1 MFADNEIYIAPRKY
15 LIDYGMRTLNG
26 LGADH
31 ICKVCIQNGGSCCRS
46 CNHLIDGLG
55 CQNRNTSCTSWLC
68 GYLKLLFYKAG
79 LLKDWHVFWDDV
91 PGLDFR
97 KDFTPP
103 LVKMTRNFE
112 VPAMRELGGALA
124 KDLQTKLSRDKN
136 NLDFIVLARDL
147 DELVDEIEYAKDSDL
162 ETHLI
167 KRLNYLIK
175 DFNEFQQAIKNI
187 EFHNRIETVTE
198 AYKE

>member
-1 MFADNEIYIAPRKY
+1 MLVGDELYIATRRY
-15 LIDYGMRTLNG
+15 LIDYGMRHLNG

-46 CNHLIDGLG
+46 CSHLVDGVG

-79 LLKDWHVFWDDV
+79 LIKDWDTFWDEV
-91 PGLDFR
+91 PGIEFR
-97 KDFTPP
+97 KDSTPP
-103 LVKMTRNFE
+103 LVKMTTHLE
-112 VPAMRELGGALA
+112 VPMMRELGEALA
-124 KDLQTKLSRDKN
+124 NDLKIKLSRDKN

-147 DELVDEIEYAKDSDL
+147 DDLIDEIEFAEHSDIAA
-162 ETHLI
+162 HLI

-175 DFNEFQQAIKNI
+175 DFHEFRQAIKNI
-187 EFHNRIETVTE
+187 ELHNRGEKMTQV
-198 AYKE
+198 

>member
-1 MFADNEIYIAPRKY
+1 MFVDNEMYVASRKY

-46 CNHLIDGLG
+46 CDHLINGLG

-68 GYLKLLFYKAG
+68 GYLKLLFYKAR
-79 LLKDWHVFWDDV
+79 LFEDWNEFWEEV
-91 PGLDFR
+91 PGIDFR

-103 LVKMTRNFE
+103 LVKMTKYFE
-112 VPAMRELGGALA
+112 VPVLRDLGEALA
-124 KDLQTKLSRDKN
+124 IDIKNKLSRDKD
-136 NLDFIVLARDL
+136 NLDFIVLAGEL
-147 DELVDEIEYAKDSDL
+147 DELIDEIAFAKNSDIAAQ
-162 ETHLI
+162 LI

-175 DFNEFQQAIKNI
+175 DFFEFQQAIKNI
-187 EFHNRIETVTE
+187 QLPNPKNN
-198 AYKE
+198 Y